1 MKKMFDLQKDTTR
14 ATLSFRVQSPVN
26 ENRMYVV
33 LAEYG
38 QFFSDNSFRLTF
50 NGRRERRVCGFYAGV
65 RVYSAPNALDDGLLH
80 HVALEVEPG
89 RLMTLHL
96 DGRPVDTVA
105 VPDRGLPAN
114 GDLAIG
120 RRIIKGSVDD
130 AWYAD
135 YNRWSH
141 FRGRIEDVV
150 LSQEP
155 FDPASVAG
163 GTAAREA
170 PLALPPDPYAMTAK
184 WEKPKTTRRYLNG
197 PFAERILTFWREG
210 KIAFGE
216 VEHTP
221 DWSLNYRKDVH
232 AHAVWLVHGAKD
244 EPFDFRTAELIQPE
258 GGEPEP

>member
-1 MKKMFDLQKDTTR
+1 MEKTLDSQKDATR
-14 ATLSFRVQSPVN
+14 ATLAFRVQSPAD

-50 NGRRERRVCGFYAGV
+50 NGRRERRICGFYAGA

-89 RLMTLHL
+89 RSMTLHL
-96 DGRPVDTVA
+96 DGKPVDTVA

-120 RRIIKGSVDD
+120 RRIVKGSVDD

-150 LSQEP
+150 LSQAP
-155 FDPASVAG
+155 LDPASVTG
-163 GTAAREA
+163 
-170 PLALPPDPYAMTAK
+170 PYLK
-184 WEKPKTTRRYLNG
+184 
-197 PFAERILTFWREG
+197 
-210 KIAFGE
+210 
-216 VEHTP
+216 
-221 DWSLNYRKDVH
+221 
-232 AHAVWLVHGAKD
+232 
-244 EPFDFRTAELIQPE
+244 ELL
-258 GGEPEP
+258 